1 MSDHVRSMGYGKH
14 RYAPLLAMFIF
25 SHNFVGTIGDI
36 FFVWRTQNN
45 YYFMDSETFEEV
57 AVGANIVG
65 DNSKWIVEG
74 MEVSLVNF
82 KEGVIEVVVP
92 NSANY
97 EIIETEPNVKGNT
110 AQGYTKPATLSSGA
124 VINVPGY
131 LEQGEMIR
139 VDTEKGEFQERVKS

>member
-1 MSDHVRSMGYGKH
+1 
-14 RYAPLLAMFIF
+14 
-25 SHNFVGTIGDI
+25 
-36 FFVWRTQNN
+36 
-45 YYFMDSETFEEV
+45 MDSETFEEV

-139 VDTEKGEFQERVKS
+139 VDTEKGEFQERVKN